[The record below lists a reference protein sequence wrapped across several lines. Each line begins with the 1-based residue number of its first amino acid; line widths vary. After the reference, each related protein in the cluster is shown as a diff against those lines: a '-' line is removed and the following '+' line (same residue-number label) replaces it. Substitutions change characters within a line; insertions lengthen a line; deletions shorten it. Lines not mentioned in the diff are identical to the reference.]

1 MKNSYPFYLH
11 KREVT
16 NGAYWYVYYL
26 DPSTGKQRTAISI
39 NTLRKKL
46 GIHDRTSINRRRDAE
61 YIAQKALDEG
71 VVTFGKGDPLFTD
84 YVLQFWDF
92 EHSDYIRRR
101 NLKNPNSLGP
111 DYVKN
116 MNSYFKNH
124 ALPLLPAKLKLSCVR
139 TEHVEHIVNNL
150 LDDGIIANATIAK
163 VIQSM
168 SVPLGEAKRLKMI
181 RENPVSSLES
191 LSTKPKRRG
200 ILTNSEL
207 QTIICTMRNKA
218 MKNEFD
224 ARVYLA
230 TTLSV
235 FTGMR
240 QGEIRAMK
248 ASSIT
253 LINDDQGI
261 ITVSQAIA
269 VYAGLKTT
277 KGKRERQVPC
287 PRWLCE
293 ELLRMA
299 NKNTKGKDLIF
310 WSDTSVNNPI
320 SSSFITRNFNKIVE
334 DMLEVENDCVGEK
347 FEFEVDGKKSEIS
360 MGEHLRTERNIV
372 FHSLRHYYVT
382 YMRGKIG
389 DNLLQSVVGHQSAAV
404 TDIYTHETQERLL
417 EVGKISR
424 NILPSA

>member
-1 MKNSYPFYLH
+1 MRSK
-11 KREVT
+11 
-16 NGAYWYVYYL
+16 
-26 DPSTGKQRTAISI
+26 AIS
-39 NTLRKKL
+39 
-46 GIHDRTSINRRRDAE
+46 E
-61 YIAQKALDEG
+61 
-71 VVTFGKGDPLFTD
+71 
-84 YVLQFWDF
+84 
-92 EHSDYIRRR
+92 
-101 NLKNPNSLGP
+101 
-111 DYVKN
+111 
-116 MNSYFKNH
+116 
-124 ALPLLPAKLKLSCVR
+124 
-139 TEHVEHIVNNL
+139 
-150 LDDGIIANATIAK
+150 
-163 VIQSM
+163 
-168 SVPLGEAKRLKMI
+168 
-181 RENPVSSLES
+181 
-191 LSTKPKRRG
+191 
-200 ILTNSEL
+200 
-207 QTIICTMRNKA
+207 
-218 MKNEFD
+218 EFD

-240 QGEIRAMK
+240 QGEIRALR

-299 NKNTKGKDLIF
+299 SLNPYGKDMVF
-310 WSDTSVNNPI
+310 WSDTTANNPI
-320 SSSFITRNFNKIVE
+320 SSSFITKNYNKIVE
-334 DMLEVENDCVGEK
+334 DMLEEENDCIGKK
-347 FEFEVDGKKSEIS
+347 FEIEIDGKKTEIP

-389 DNLLQSVVGHQSAAV
+389 DNLLQSVVGHQSAAM
-404 TDIYTHETQERLL
+404 TNNYTHETLERLL
-417 EVGKISR
+417 EVGNISR

>member
-1 MKNSYPFYLH
+1 
-11 KREVT
+11 
-16 NGAYWYVYYL
+16 
-26 DPSTGKQRTAISI
+26 
-39 NTLRKKL
+39 
-46 GIHDRTSINRRRDAE
+46 
-61 YIAQKALDEG
+61 
-71 VVTFGKGDPLFTD
+71 
-84 YVLQFWDF
+84 FWDF

-248 ASSIT
+248 ASAIT
-253 LINDDQGI
+253 LINEDQGI

-347 FEFEVDGKKSEIS
+347 FEFEVDGKKIEIS